1 MAYTFLQDETGFI
14 VSAEL
19 VLIFTMVFCGMAV
32 GTAVVRD
39 SVVQELGD
47 VAEAIGALNQSYQY
61 NSISA
66 PITDGGAISFHAS
79 SSGSGFADLADN
91 GDCNPITFTTVTPK
105 RDPQGNGLG
114 GNGGDG
120 QNLN

>member
-19 VLIFTMVFCGMAV
+19 VLIFTMGFCGMAV

-66 PITDGGAISFHAS
+66 PITDG
-79 SSGSGFADLADN
+79 
-91 GDCNPITFTTVTPK
+91 VTCP
-105 RDPQGNGLG
+105 P
-114 GNGGDG
+114 
-120 QNLN
+120 